1 MSSSDQDTKL
11 AYWLPKLEVYRA
23 AIEASPEVENSTP
36 KASELIADSVL
47 SQVSLVGRICQMR
60 PSEERDAVSVKT
72 ELAEADESTCV
83 AKPTIASET
92 IVAESIELGT
102 TESVED
108 EVASVEEMAAEGLAE
123 EVVSLPEAEHPEPEE
138 QPVDLP
144 VEKAE
149 ADKPIEVIPH
159 VPALAVYVG
168 EESTLQSHGSE
179 SRSTLSHGSE
189 SRAALPQVLHLPID
203 GILKKIK
210 GLKPFV
216 LGIGTVGKSETQWSR
231 HVVRDAVNRC
241 CDKTGRNAI
250 LVSVRPSGD
259 SDSSE
264 NASHSDAFR
273 EVGWTYF
280 GDSKAETKA
289 WHTQLADLPKWKKE
303 FGLIVFDLGDVR
315 LPTMPRIGRLCDGIV
330 VQLLNAANSR
340 DTIQALKGLQ
350 KDRLKILGVWS
361 VELNAR
367 SNAA

>member
-23 AIEASPEVENSTP
+23 AFEATPEVENSIP
-36 KASELIADSVL
+36 EAAELIADSVL
-47 SQVSLVGRICQMR
+47 SEVRLVGRICRMR
-60 PSEERDAVSVKT
+60 PSEELVAVSVKT
-72 ELAEADESTCV
+72 ELAEADEPTCV
-83 AKPTIASET
+83 AKPAIASET

-108 EVASVEEMAAEGLAE
+108 VEDEVAAVTDTAAESLE
-123 EVVSLPEAEHPEPEE
+123 DVVVSLPQSEHPEPAE
-138 QPVDLP
+138 QPVELP
-144 VEKAE
+144 AE
-149 ADKPIEVIPH
+149 RIEEDQPIDVIPH
-159 VPALAVYVG
+159 LPALAVYVG
-168 EESTLQSHGSE
+168 EESTLP
-179 SRSTLSHGSE
+179 RHGSE
-189 SRAALPQVLHLPID
+189 SRATLPQVLHLPID

-231 HVVRDAVNRC
+231 QVVRDAVNRC

-250 LVSVRPSGD
+250 LVSVRPSGY
-259 SDSSE
+259 SDASE
-264 NASHSDAFR
+264 NASQSHAFR

-280 GDSKAETKA
+280 GDSKAETKV
-289 WHTQLADLPKWKKE
+289 WHTQLSELPKWKKE

-367 SNAA
+367 SHAA